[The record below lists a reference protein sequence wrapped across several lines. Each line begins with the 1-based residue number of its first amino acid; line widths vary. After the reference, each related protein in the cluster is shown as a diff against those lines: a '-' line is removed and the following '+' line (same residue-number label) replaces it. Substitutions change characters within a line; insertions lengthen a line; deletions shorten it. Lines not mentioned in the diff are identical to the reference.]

1 MPAGGAGSARLLAM
15 RPIRALAVCTAIY
28 PGVEEFLPAW
38 YASLSAQTDRC
49 FDLWIGLDSI
59 ASERVERV
67 IDATVTAQWVSADP
81 GATPAEVRQ
90 CVLSQVV
97 TSYDGV
103 VLVDS
108 DDLLDPSRVGAAR
121 AALADCDL
129 TGCALQII
137 DHDGQDL
144 SLTLGLPPG
153 FRLPNVLPR
162 NNLFGLSNSAFRSEL
177 LLRCLP
183 IPASVDLVDWFLA
196 TRAWLLG
203 ARLGFDNTIRMLYRQ
218 HGANMT
224 RVRGPFTAQQVIE
237 DTRMVR
243 KHFRIFREG
252 REDDYLAERFAELER
267 VAQDVELF
275 YQRVTLDSTRLARYV
290 AAFNALA
297 IPTLWWAS
305 VAYPALKH
313 FWHADGKS

>member
-1 MPAGGAGSARLLAM
+1 MSS
-15 RPIRALAVCTAIY
+15 IRKLAVCTAIY
-28 PGVEEFLPAW
+28 PSVERFLPAW
-38 YASLSAQTDRC
+38 HASLSAQTDQC

-59 ASERVERV
+59 ARERVERV
-67 IDATVTAQWVSADP
+67 IGATVTAQWVSASP

-90 CVLSQVV
+90 CVLSQVGS
-97 TSYDGV
+97 SYDGV

-108 DDLLDPSRVGAAR
+108 DDLLHPSRVAAAR
-121 AALADCDL
+121 AALRDCDL

-144 SLTLGLPPG
+144 FLTLGLPPG
-153 FRLPNVLPR
+153 FRLSNVLPR

-203 ARLGFDNTIRMLYRQ
+203 ARLGFDNTTRMRYRQ
-218 HGANMT
+218 HGGNMA
-224 RVRGPFTAQQVIE
+224 RVRRPFTEEQVIQ

-243 KHFRIFREG
+243 KHFRILRTGGGEG
-252 REDDYLAERFAELER
+252 YVAERFAELER
-267 VAQDVELF
+267 VAEDVEVF
-275 YQRVTLDSTRLARYV
+275 YQRVILDSARLTQYV
-290 AAFNALA
+290 AAFNGLA
-297 IPTLWWAS
+297 IPPIWWAC
-305 VAYPALKH
+305 VAYPALEH
-313 FWHADGKS
+313 FWRHDMKS